1 MSYIKNINFY
11 RRWNNIEK
19 YLTGHHE
26 IDEKPYALV
35 IDGSFLISGKKTKMR
50 LVGELDWAWYT
61 PKTLALAMNDDK
73 VDEYYRKMLN
83 DKRSDPNKWK
93 RRREEVALKSF
104 YAARAG
110 KFDVI
115 KKLLEEA

>member
-11 RRWNNIEK
+11 HRWKNIEK
-19 YLTGHHE
+19 YLTGQHE
-26 IDEKPYALV
+26 IDEKNYALV

-61 PKTLALAMNDDK
+61 PKTLALAMNDGE

-115 KKLLEEA
+115 KKLLEES